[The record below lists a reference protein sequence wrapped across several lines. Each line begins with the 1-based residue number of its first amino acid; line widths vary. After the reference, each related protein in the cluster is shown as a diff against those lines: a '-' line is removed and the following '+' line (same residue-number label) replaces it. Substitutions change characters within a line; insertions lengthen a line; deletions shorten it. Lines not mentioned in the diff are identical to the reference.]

1 MNNQSDDLTNRL
13 LLRELVDTYAIAVD
27 NRDTERFVSLFL
39 PDAVLAIYEPDVPDA
54 VVTFTGAD
62 ELRTVT
68 KLLQN
73 FGTTF
78 HLMANH
84 LCQFNG
90 DTASGEVYCLAS
102 HLLESDSG
110 LINLC
115 MYIRYYDTYA
125 LTADGWRF
133 AQRKVKRQWTEEH
146 AADLKPLDLSGI
158 SS

>member
-1 MNNQSDDLTNRL
+1 MNNQSDDLGKRL
-13 LLRELVDTYAIAVD
+13 LLRELVDSYASAVD

-39 PDAVLAIYEPDVPDA
+39 DDGVLAVYEPDVPEA
-54 VVTFTGAD
+54 VVTFTGSD
-62 ELRTVT
+62 ELGTVT

-84 LCQFNG
+84 LCKING
-90 DTASGEVYCLAS
+90 DMASGEVYCLAN
-102 HLLESDSG
+102 HLLEGDAG

-115 MYIRYYDTYA
+115 MVIRYFDTYT

-133 AQRKVKRQWTEEH
+133 AQRDVRRQWTEER
-146 AADLKPLDLSGI
+146 AADLKPLDLSGVRL
-158 SS
+158 